1 MCGWSTLLFALLLI
15 LIDAVHRA
23 SAAPPHCV
31 ETLLEDGK
39 YPAAKAYREAKS
51 AKMVTDV
58 AVYLLGSLTNAQ
70 ELGVPV
76 SSVNANKGGYV
87 DYFARLVAA
96 KATWAAR
103 VVHFYGVLGNG
114 EAETQGLKKCTYVP
128 PPVPSDPRNNTAA
141 PQMYTCG
148 VSGVSVLQLGK
159 CDNSPHG
166 ATGPCCRCSG
176 AMRHFLHH
184 HHHVAWFIFSDDD
197 YFVRMHL
204 LDALLKPHSR
214 TPTPIAVTTWGF
226 GDHPTTGRSGFGF
239 GVFNSNCSVEC
250 VHRFPWMGWGGFNK
264 AAVTAFFSSSPSS
277 SPDPLVGVCSRY
289 SVTHDIGLALFTWMH
304 SFSLLR
310 VVEHLEANMVR
321 VLKIDAWLKQP
332 VLWHNHFDQTKMSF
346 SAYLTKVASPGE
358 DVNSF
363 IAKEEQLGAQLAQAL
378 PFINNGGAFR
388 NTIYARRMEV
398 YNKVASSLDSG
409 ALRSPTGYLPSDC
422 ADDFQEFSR
431 WRKTVATAKAAASDN
446 KKECALYS
454 EHMANLHVDVDIEEI
469 VSKVR

>member
-1 MCGWSTLLFALLLI
+1 MIRGWGPALLIILMLLI
-15 LIDAVHRA
+15 QAAHRV
-23 SAAPPHCV
+23 SAAPRRI
-31 ETLLEDGK
+31 ETLLDDEQ
-39 YPAAKAYREAKS
+39 YPAAKAYREAKG

-58 AVYLLGSLTNAQ
+58 SVYLLGSLSNAQ
-70 ELGVPV
+70 ELGVPI
-76 SSVNANKGGYV
+76 SLINADKGGYV
-87 DYFARLVAA
+87 DYFERLVAA

-103 VVHFYGVLGNG
+103 VAHFYGVLGSG

-128 PPVPSDPRNNTAA
+128 PPPAPLDSSRNNTAA

-148 VSGVSVLQLGK
+148 VGGVSVLQLNK

-166 ATGPCCRCSG
+166 AWGPCCRCSG

-184 HHHVAWFIFSDDD
+184 HHHVSWFIFSDDD

-204 LDALLKPHSR
+204 LDALLRPHSR
-214 TPTPIAVTTWGF
+214 TPTPLAVTTWGL

-239 GVFNSNCSVEC
+239 GFFNKNCSAEC

-264 AAVTAFFSSSPSS
+264 AAVNAFFS

-289 SVTHDIGLALFTWMH
+289 SVTHDIGLALLTWMH

-310 VVEHLEANMVR
+310 VVEHLEAKMVE

-332 VLWHNHFDQTKMSF
+332 VLWHNHFDATNTSF
-346 SAYLTKVASPGE
+346 SAFFSRVAEAEGK

-378 PFINNGGAFR
+378 PPLNNGGAFR
-388 NTIYARRMEV
+388 NTLYARRMEV
-398 YNKVASSLDSG
+398 YNKIASSLDSPV
-409 ALRSPTGYLPSDC
+409 LRSPTGYLPRDC
-422 ADDFQEFSR
+422 GDDLQEFTR
-431 WRKTVATAKAAASDN
+431 WRMTVAPVAASE
-446 KKECALYS
+446 KKECARYA
-454 EHMANLHVDVDIEEI
+454 EHMANLHVDVGIEEI
-469 VSKVR
+469 ISKVI